1 MWSRS
6 FGEIND
12 YLQTSRIN
20 VMWAAFESHIDFND
34 CKKVFDLYT
43 KLLEMRVGSLAEFK
57 HYLSR
62 RIRESQNTVEKSILM
77 ECFNF
82 SFVKPNHEEV
92 KMVEQIP
99 ESLAVEEG

>member
-6 FGEIND
+6 FDEIND
-12 YLQTSRIN
+12 YLQTKRIN
-20 VMWAAFESHIDFND
+20 IMWAAFESHINFSD
-34 CKKVFDLYT
+34 CKKVFDLCT

-77 ECFNF
+77 ECFDF

-92 KMVEQIP
+92 KMVEPIP
-99 ESLAVEEG
+99 ESLAVEG